1 MFKELLKPPTKKFLP
16 AIVAS
21 ALAFSQFSA
30 LALETLTENDKTWE
44 KLQTKGTRAF
54 ENMEYGNAERA
65 LTAAMTMAR
74 EFPAGDQRLAK
85 SCGELGRLLS
95 VRARFAEAEPLLEE
109 ELSIKE
115 SASDS
120 EKGKLIPLTA
130 ALIRFYITHGTASKA
145 AQLTDDLLS
154 FVLGRYKIVA
164 GDMQLKVKKG
174 TVLEGWAGTA
184 PPVMRDPLLEWSIT
198 CDQLGNL
205 YSQHKKYDMA
215 DQLYQASLDI
225 KTSILGKQHLSL
237 AGSYDNLGNLCEM
250 RDELEDAESYYRDSL
265 EITEAI
271 QPKSDPQVFN
281 RLDKL
286 ARCLIKEGKLE
297 EAEQLYTSSKAFYK
311 SDSTRSFNEA
321 RADYALGSIYISLHN
336 YSAAAQVLQRA
347 LRLTEAVEG
356 PSSISLVPYLQ
367 RYAYVLYYI
376 GRRGESEQLKA
387 RARTIAPDV
396 VAYQPEKR
404 AAAPVKKGKRLRS
417 RSATKHRKHRH

>member
-1 MFKELLKPPTKKFLP
+1 MVKQAVKKFLL
-16 AIVAS
+16 AVGAA
-21 ALAFSQFSA
+21 ALAFSHCA
-30 LALETLTENDKTWE
+30 VLAVETLNEKDKTWE
-44 KLQTKGTRAF
+44 KLQTTGTRAL

-65 LTAAMTMAR
+65 LTAAMSLAR

-95 VRARFAEAEPLLEE
+95 IRARFAEAEPLLEE
-109 ELSIKE
+109 ELNIKE
-115 SASDS
+115 SANES

-130 ALIRFYITHGTASKA
+130 ALIRFYMTHGTVAKA
-145 AQLTDDLLS
+145 DPLTDDLLS
-154 FVLGRYKIVA
+154 FVLGRYKIVS
-164 GDMQLKVKKG
+164 GELQVKVKKG

-205 YSQHKKYDMA
+205 YAAHKKYDMA

-237 AGSYDNLGNLCEM
+237 AGSYDNLGSLCEQ
-250 RDELEDAESYYRDSL
+250 RDELEDAESYYRDAL
-265 EITEAI
+265 GITEAI

-286 ARCLIKEGKLE
+286 ARCLVKEGKLE
-297 EAEQLYTSSKAFYK
+297 AAEELYTSSKAFYK
-311 SDSTRSFNEA
+311 SDTTRSFNEA

-336 YSAAAQVLQRA
+336 YAAAAQVLHRA
-347 LRLTEAVEG
+347 LRLTESVDG
-356 PSSISLVPYLQ
+356 SSSISLVPYLQ
-367 RYAYVLYYI
+367 RYAYVLYYL

-387 RARTIAPDV
+387 RARSIAPDA
-396 VAYQPEKR
+396 VAYEPEKR
-404 AAAPVKKGKRLRS
+404 ATPPAKKGKRRHS
-417 RSATKHRKHRH
+417 HAAIKHKKRRRQR